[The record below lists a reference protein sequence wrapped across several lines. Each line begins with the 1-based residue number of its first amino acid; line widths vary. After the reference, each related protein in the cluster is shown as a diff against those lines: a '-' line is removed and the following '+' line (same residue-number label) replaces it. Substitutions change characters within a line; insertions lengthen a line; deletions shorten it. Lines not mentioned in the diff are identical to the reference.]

1 MAIDRRCGEPKFE
14 AGSGAGPRRAGFY
27 SASRLKLGIFGA
39 NLSSGLAATKVPER
53 WSGSWEDNLA
63 LAQMLDAA
71 GMEFMLPVGRWKGYG
86 GETNFEAA
94 GFETVTW
101 ACGLLGAT
109 KRITAFGT
117 VHAPLVHPVFAAKQF
132 VTVDH
137 MSRGRFGLNVVCG
150 WNQDEFDMFGVAQR
164 EHDVRYAYGAEWL
177 EAIKAIWSA
186 RSGFDVAGEF
196 IQLRGVEGA
205 PKPYGGTRPVIMNAG
220 SSNTGKA
227 FAIEHCD
234 FLFSAIRTKLDD
246 ATKSVAD
253 AIAQAH
259 AVGKPDFGV
268 FSTANV
274 VCRPTRHEAEE
285 YYRYYADEQADWAA
299 VDHMVGIGSRNAST
313 TMQPENYRAMR
324 VRFAAGYGGWPLVGD
339 PDTVAAG
346 LGAMSAAGFSGVA
359 LGFVNYL
366 AEFPYFRDEVLPRLE
381 RAGLRVPSTPLEN
394 SAA

>member
-1 MAIDRRCGEPKFE
+1 LNSRRPGRTEL
-14 AGSGAGPRRAGFY
+14 Y
-27 SASRLKLGIFGA
+27 STSRLKLGIFGA

-63 LAQMLDAA
+63 LAVMLDDA
-71 GMEFMLPVGRWKGYG
+71 GIEFMLPVGRWKGYG

-101 ACGLLGAT
+101 ACGLLAAT

-137 MSRGRFGLNVVCG
+137 VSRGRFGLNVVCG

-164 EHDVRYAYGAEWL
+164 EHDVRYAYGKEWL
-177 EAIKAIWSA
+177 RIIEAIWSD
-186 RSGFDVAGEF
+186 RPTSDISGEF
-196 IQLRGVEGA
+196 INLRGVEGA

-220 SSNTGKA
+220 SSETGKA
-227 FAIEHCD
+227 FAIANCD
-234 FLFSAIRTKLDD
+234 FLFAATRTKLED
-246 ATKSVAD
+246 AALNVAD
-253 AIAQAH
+253 AVARAAAI
-259 AVGKPDFGV
+259 GKPDFGV
-268 FSTANV
+268 FSTGNV
-274 VCRPTRHEAEE
+274 VCRPTTREAEE
-285 YYRYYADEQADWAA
+285 YYHYYADEQADWAA
-299 VDHMVGIGSRNAST
+299 VDNMVGIGTRNAST
-313 TMQPENYRAMR
+313 TMQPEHYRAMR

-339 PDTVAAG
+339 PDTVARG
-346 LGAMSAAGFSGVA
+346 LLEMSAAGYTGVA

-381 RAGLRVPSTPLEN
+381 RAGVREPLAALEN
-394 SAA
+394 ASS